1 MRSNLKAKVGI
12 ITANRLPIGKFGG
25 YYRDVPPEIL
35 YQQLIQKQFSQ
46 QEQLTQT
53 AVDEV
58 ILGNVMNQGGNLARR
73 AALQAGFPTEIPAL
87 TLDRQ
92 CGSGL
97 AAVVMAANEIQA
109 KEARIVC
116 SGGIESTST
125 AHTVL
130 DYETQ
135 QVIKR
140 FKMAPDGF
148 MDLDMGVVADLT
160 AKKER
165 ITRAEQDVY
174 ALKSHQKA
182 VKAIETGKLADEL
195 IPFHQDSIIA
205 QDQTVRF
212 RSSLSAL
219 SKLTPAF
226 TETGSNTAG
235 NSCPISDGASS
246 VILGDLTLAFEFQ
259 GYYLGQKTVG
269 VNPEDFLYGP
279 IAATQQL
286 LDKFQLSIDDI
297 DAFEL
302 NEAFAVQALL
312 FQKHFKLSDDQLNAY
327 GGALAFGHPFG
338 ATGGILVARLLNRLN
353 HMQRPALGI
362 ATLCIAGGMGMS
374 VLIANRWWVK

>member
-1 MRSNLKAKVGI
+1 MRFNLKAKVGI
-12 ITANRLPIGKFGG
+12 ITAHRLPIGKFGG
-25 YYRDVPPEIL
+25 YYRDVPPESL
-35 YQQLIQKQFSQ
+35 YQQLIQQQFSQ
-46 QEQLTQT
+46 HEQLTQT

-73 AALQAGFPTEIPAL
+73 AALQAGFLSSVPAL

-97 AAVVMAANEIQA
+97 AAVVMAANQIQA
-109 KEARIVC
+109 KEAGIVC

-160 AKKER
+160 AKKEG

-182 VKAIETGKLADEL
+182 VKAIESGKLADEL
-195 IPFHQDSIIA
+195 IPFHQDSIID

-212 RSSLSAL
+212 NSSLSAL
-219 SKLTPAF
+219 SKLSPAF
-226 TETGSNTAG
+226 TETGSSTAG

-246 VILGDLTLAFEFQ
+246 VILGDLTLDFEFQ
-259 GYYLGQKTVG
+259 GYYIGQKTVG

-286 LDKFQLSIDDI
+286 LDKFQLSITDI

-338 ATGGILVARLLNRLN
+338 ATGGILIARLLNRLN
-353 HMQRPALGI
+353 QIQKPAIGI

-374 VLIANRWWVK
+374 VLIANRWWEK